1 MLARSF
7 RNQGSTLVR
16 VKFQK
21 ERSHMSSSTA
31 FGSGHVDKDASSS
44 IKTEHQAQGDTGLL
58 EMRDDLSKLAGV
70 VARVAENRVNRTQIR
85 AQIAMRENP
94 WATVGIAAAAG
105 CLAAILIAPRS
116 GSSSSRRNRHQN
128 FNFSDLGRHMQ
139 MPSLPHFSMPSMPNV
154 DTRPI
159 TSRLEQVVDQVSRMD
174 AQAAGPI
181 IEKVKD
187 WVDAVMSRIRK

>member
-1 MLARSF
+1 
-7 RNQGSTLVR
+7 
-16 VKFQK
+16 
-21 ERSHMSSSTA
+21 MSSPTA
-31 FGSGHVDKDASSS
+31 FGSGHVDKDASSP
-44 IKTEHQAQGDTGLL
+44 IKTTGAENHRHDDTGLL

-70 VARVAENRVNRTQIR
+70 VARVAENRVSRTR
-85 AQIAMRENP
+85 VKAQLAMRENP

-105 CLAAILIAPRS
+105 CLVAMLIVPRS
-116 GSSSSRRNRHQN
+116 GSRSSHRNWRQN
-128 FNFSDLGRHMQ
+128 LDFSDLGRHMQ
-139 MPSLPHFSMPSMPNV
+139 MPSMPHFSMPSMPNV